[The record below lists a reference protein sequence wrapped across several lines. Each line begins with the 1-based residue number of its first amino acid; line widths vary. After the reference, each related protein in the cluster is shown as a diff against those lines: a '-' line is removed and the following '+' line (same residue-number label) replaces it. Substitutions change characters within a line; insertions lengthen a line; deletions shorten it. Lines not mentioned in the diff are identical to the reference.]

1 MYMYYTTLLIREAK
15 LQHGNKSSS
24 ATAVVSDL
32 GVTGDEISDR
42 ENLPRANQDRLHSR
56 CTVW

>member
-1 MYMYYTTLLIREAK
+1 MYYTALLIREAK

-42 ENLPRANQDRLHSR
+42 ENLPWANQDRLQSR
-56 CTVW
+56 YTVW